1 MTFEQFEKLGQ
12 HALRH
17 EAKMAFD
24 RAYEHNAAELRLI
37 ALTEAQFYMQEL
49 DRRHDSSVSIRDL
62 ILELIVIALIGV
74 EIWLGWKQ
82 GVDQDSMMTKQNA
95 ILSSLQTATQA
106 TADQMKE
113 QLAMQYSVFIN
124 PQLNGNTGIVV
135 YNNSPAEISLWGVKI
150 GNRRPAMNASGPAV
164 IFSRGEG
171 SIEFKKHYGLELR
184 DEETKAPLPIN
195 LYLTNAA
202 GQEFVWSGRLRLG
215 GDIFAPPD
223 GTLRA
228 EKWRGQISASTGPS
242 KAP

>member
-1 MTFEQFEKLGQ
+1 MK
-12 HALRH
+12 
-17 EAKMAFD
+17 
-24 RAYEHNAAELRLI
+24 
-37 ALTEAQFYMQEL
+37 
-49 DRRHDSSVSIRDL
+49 SWV
-62 ILELIVIALIGV
+62 ELIVIVLIGG

-82 GVDQDSMMTKQNA
+82 GVDEDSMMTKQNA

-113 QLAMQYSVFIN
+113 QLAIQYRVFIN
-124 PQLNGNTGIVV
+124 PQLKGNTGIVV

-150 GNRRPAMNASGPAV
+150 GNRMPVMNASGPAV

-171 SIEFKKHYGLELR
+171 SIEFKKHCGLELT

-223 GTLRA
+223 GALRA
-228 EKWRGQISASTGPS
+228 EKWRGQISTSTEPS
-242 KAP
+242 KAR